1 MSRTLKR
8 PMFRRGGT
16 VNNGIMTGIVDR
28 TKKENGDFVTGIGK
42 RTDVLAPEFETIL
55 DKYTPK
61 TRLPIGQ
68 LGLNLASGKFA
79 GDGFLQNLVGSL
91 QDPYRQF
98 TKADDA
104 REAAVRTGAAKLAL
118 GQAMKEAQPSDKRSQ
133 IALKAREAF
142 GNKNIINPTTGKPF
156 ASYGEAYTYFSMS
169 AADPGRRSIPGD
181 VERSKQNFIA
191 QGTYGDNEVLAE
203 RHAIAN
209 TIVRAAVSKD
219 ENYTGKRIKIDKK
232 TKKYKT
238 EGEAPGIYVD
248 VVNGKIIEINPD
260 GTTEERLELTAI
272 LQSYR

>member
-1 MSRTLKR
+1 VSKILKR
-8 PMFRRGGT
+8 PMFRRGGPA
-16 VNNGIMTGIVDR
+16 NDGIMTGLVDR
-28 TKKENGDFVTGIGK
+28 TKHADNPFVTGIGK

-61 TRLPIGQ
+61 TKLPIGE
-68 LGLNLASGKFA
+68 LGLNLASGMSFTDA
-79 GDGFLQNLVGSL
+79 LR
-91 QDPYRQF
+91 DPYKRF
-98 TKADDA
+98 TTADDA
-104 REAAVRTGAAKLAL
+104 REAAVKTGAAKLAL

-209 TIVRAAVSKD
+209 TIVKAAVSKD

>member
-8 PMFRRGGT
+8 PMFRRGGST
-16 VNNGIMTGIVDR
+16 NDGIMSGLTDR
-28 TKKENGDFVTGIGK
+28 TKHADNPFVTGIGK

-156 ASYGEAYTYFSMS
+156 TSYGEAYTYFSMS
-169 AADPGRRSIPGD
+169 AADPGRTSIEGAIAK
-181 VERSKQNFIA
+181 SKQNFLA
-191 QGTYGDNEVLAE
+191 AGDYGSNEILAE

-219 ENYTGKRIKIDKK
+219 ENYTGKRIKIKD
-232 TKKYKT
+232 
-238 EGEAPGIYVD
+238 GEYRTQGQTPGIYVD
-248 VVNGKIIEINPD
+248 VTGNKIIEINPD
-260 GTTEERLELTAI
+260 GTTEEKQELTE
-272 LQSYR
+272 LLRSYQ

>member
-8 PMFRRGGT
+8 PMFRRGGST
-16 VNNGIMTGIVDR
+16 NDGIMSGLTDR
-28 TKKENGDFVTGIGK
+28 TKHADNPFVTGIGK

-61 TRLPIGQ
+61 TRLP
-68 LGLNLASGKFA
+68 LGAVGAALVQGTPIKQAITSGYT
-79 GDGFLQNLVGSL
+79 D
-91 QDPYRQF
+91 F
-98 TKADDA
+98 TKRDDA

-156 ASYGEAYTYFSMS
+156 TSYGEAYTYFSMS
-169 AADPGRRSIPGD
+169 AADPGRTSIEGAIAK
-181 VERSKQNFIA
+181 SKQNFLA
-191 QGTYGDNEVLAE
+191 AGDYGSNEILAE

-219 ENYTGKRIKIDKK
+219 ENYTGKRIKIKD
-232 TKKYKT
+232 
-238 EGEAPGIYVD
+238 GEYRTQGQTPGIYVD
-248 VVNGKIIEINPD
+248 VTGNKIIEINPD
-260 GTTEERLELTAI
+260 GTTEEKQELSE
-272 LQSYR
+272 LLRSYQ

>member
-1 MSRTLKR
+1 
-8 PMFRRGGT
+8 MFRRGGT

-28 TKKENGDFVTGIGK
+28 TKHADDPFVTGIGK

-118 GQAMKEAQPSDKRSQ
+118 GQAMEEA
-133 IALKAREAF
+133 KARAK
-142 GNKNIINPTTGKPF
+142 GSNLMQKDYSPQR
-156 ASYGEAYTYFSMS
+156 AYE
-169 AADPGRRSIPGD
+169 D
-181 VERSKQNFIA
+181 
-191 QGTYGDNEVLAE
+191 
-203 RHAIAN
+203 
-209 TIVRAAVSKD
+209 AVSKRVESAGKLKSFEKPNIEQKYPRATAEYD
-219 ENYTGKRIKIDKK
+219 IYILRNLRATNNETGRMIAANNAGFVPFDPKSQSFDYNAMQPGAFYYDPRIKSFVQRIPASDEDEGGFFIYDKNTFAK
-232 TKKYKT
+232 RK
-238 EGEAPGIYVD
+238 
-248 VVNGKIIEINPD
+248 
-260 GTTEERLELTAI
+260 LET
-272 LQSYR
+272 